1 MKPRRR
7 VVLSRRNS
15 IYALARPDKQILRGD
30 ELARWNVFNGKA
42 VCSLPASQCSR
53 LRPALFAAHKSVQ
66 EAGAK
71 CKFFV
76 APEQV
81 IRILKR
87 AQLDKV
93 FESFQDEA
101 SAMFSFGL
109 DTS

>member
-1 MKPRRR
+1 M
-7 VVLSRRNS
+7 
-15 IYALARPDKQILRGD
+15 
-30 ELARWNVFNGKA
+30 
-42 VCSLPASQCSR
+42 
-53 LRPALFAAHKSVQ
+53 Q
-66 EAGAK
+66 EAWAK